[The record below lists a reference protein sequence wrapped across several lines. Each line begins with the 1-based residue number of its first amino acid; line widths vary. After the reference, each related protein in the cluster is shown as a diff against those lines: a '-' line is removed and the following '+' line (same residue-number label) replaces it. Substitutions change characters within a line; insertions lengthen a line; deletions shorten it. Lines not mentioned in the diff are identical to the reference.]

1 MVGSPSGPEP
11 RRFAG
16 CLVRNCR
23 KHRERRTDIQS
34 PGQGG
39 PENDREKGRQ
49 GRRNRETSIEIQKEK
64 NGGGAGRGEMGQRW
78 GEGVE
83 RRKGERKR
91 KRGNK

>member
-23 KHRERRTDIQS
+23 KHRERRTDRQS

-39 PENDREKGRQ
+39 PENDRERGRQ

-64 NGGGAGRGEMGQRW
+64 KGGGGAGGDGGREWKEERERERGRGGINEMG
-78 GEGVE
+78 
-83 RRKGERKR
+83 
-91 KRGNK
+91 

>member
-64 NGGGAGRGEMGQRW
+64 NGGGGGAGGDGTEMGRGSGKKKGREKEEE
-78 GEGVE
+78 GE
-83 RRKGERKR
+83 
-91 KRGNK
+91 